1 MEITKKN
8 LIDLINEIGEN
19 IDRLNAK
26 LAKQEGFI
34 EDLKSQNEK
43 LKQNNHET
51 LDQIKEYIEELEQIR
66 SQHVDSNNNIGGEKF

>member
-1 MEITKKN
+1 MEIKKKN

-19 IDRLNAK
+19 IDRLNTK
-26 LAKQEGFI
+26 LAKQQGFI

-66 SQHVDSNNNIGGEKF
+66 SQYVDSNNNISGEKF

>member
-1 MEITKKN
+1 MKKN

-66 SQHVDSNNNIGGEKF
+66 SQYVDSNNNIGGEKF

>member
-19 IDRLNAK
+19 INRLNVK
-26 LAKQEGFI
+26 LAKQEGVI
-34 EDLKSQNEK
+34 EDLKSQNER
-43 LKQNNHET
+43 LKQSNHDT

-66 SQHVDSNNNIGGEKF
+66 SQYVDSNNNISGEKF

>member
-19 IDRLNAK
+19 IDKLNIK
-26 LAKQEGFI
+26 LAKQETLI
-34 EDLKSQNEK
+34 EELRFQNEK
-43 LKQNNHET
+43 LKQSNHDT

-66 SQHVDSNNNIGGEKF
+66 SHYVDSNNNISGEKF

>member
-1 MEITKKN
+1 MEITKKH

-19 IDRLNAK
+19 IDRLNTK

-34 EDLKSQNEK
+34 EDLKSRNEE

-51 LDQIKEYIEELEQIR
+51 LDQIREYIEELEQIR
-66 SQHVDSNNNIGGEKF
+66 SQYVDSNNNIGRKKF

>member
-19 IDRLNAK
+19 IDRLNVK
-26 LAKQEGFI
+26 LEKQESVI

-43 LKQNNHET
+43 LKQNNHDT

-66 SQHVDSNNNIGGEKF
+66 SQYVDSNNNISGEKF

>member
-66 SQHVDSNNNIGGEKF
+66 SQYVDSNNNIGGEKF

>member
-19 IDRLNAK
+19 IDRLNVK
-26 LAKQEGFI
+26 LAKQEGVI

-43 LKQNNHET
+43 LKQSNHDT

-66 SQHVDSNNNIGGEKF
+66 SHYVDSNNNISREKF

>member
-43 LKQNNHET
+43 LNQKNHET

-66 SQHVDSNNNIGGEKF
+66 SQYVDSNNNIGGEKF

>member
-43 LKQNNHET
+43 LRQNNHET

-66 SQHVDSNNNIGGEKF
+66 SQYVDSNNNIGGEKF

>member
-19 IDRLNAK
+19 IDRLSVK
-26 LAKQEGFI
+26 LAKQEGVI

-43 LKQNNHET
+43 LKQSNHDT

-66 SQHVDSNNNIGGEKF
+66 SHYVDSNNNISREKF

>member
-66 SQHVDSNNNIGGEKF
+66 SQYVDSNNNIGWKKF

>member
-66 SQHVDSNNNIGGEKF
+66 SQYVDSNNKIGGEKF

>member
-19 IDRLNAK
+19 IDRLNVK
-26 LAKQEGFI
+26 LAKQEDVI
-34 EDLKSQNEK
+34 EDLKSRNEK

-66 SQHVDSNNNIGGEKF
+66 SQYVDSNNNISGEKF

>member
-34 EDLKSQNEK
+34 ENLKSQNEK

-66 SQHVDSNNNIGGEKF
+66 SQYVDSNNNIGGEKF

>member
-19 IDRLNAK
+19 IDRLNVR
-26 LAKQEGFI
+26 LAKQEDI
-34 EDLKSQNEK
+34 IKDLRSQNEK
-43 LKQNNHET
+43 LKQSNHDT

-66 SQHVDSNNNIGGEKF
+66 SHYVDSNNNLSRERF

>member
-19 IDRLNAK
+19 VDRLNVK
-26 LAKQEGFI
+26 LAKQEGVI

-66 SQHVDSNNNIGGEKF
+66 SQYVDSNNNIGGEKF

>member
-19 IDRLNAK
+19 VDKLNAK

-43 LKQNNHET
+43 LKKNNHET

-66 SQHVDSNNNIGGEKF
+66 SQYVDSNNNIGGEKF

>member
-19 IDRLNAK
+19 IDRLNVK
-26 LAKQEGFI
+26 LAKQEGVI
-34 EDLKSQNEK
+34 EDLKSQNER
-43 LKQNNHET
+43 LKQSNHDT

-66 SQHVDSNNNIGGEKF
+66 SQYVDSNNNISGEKF

>member
-43 LKQNNHET
+43 LRQNNHET

-66 SQHVDSNNNIGGEKF
+66 SQYVDSNNNIGGEKL

>member
-1 MEITKKN
+1 MEITMKN

-66 SQHVDSNNNIGGEKF
+66 SQYVDSNNNIGGEKF